1 MFCENVLLIL
11 DIAIDLVKNVKETE
25 LTVVKPLYIDVQDQN
40 SKRTHTSSG
49 ILLGVRKPAC
59 LLLGRLISQKAGCL
73 ES

>member
-1 MFCENVLLIL
+1 MNVLQFL

-59 LLLGRLISQKAGCL
+59 LLLGRLIGQKAGCL
-73 ES
+73 DS